1 MLIALGAQRA
11 RTAADGEVAVTVSE
25 GTSMAVAVS
34 PDGRTLAIDLQG
46 SIWTL
51 PSTGGAATRI
61 TDLFDDARQPVWAP
75 DGKSIVFFAFRDGG
89 YDLWSI
95 APDGGQ
101 QRKLTWGPY
110 DDREPAFSH
119 DGTRIA
125 FSSDRVDAGAPAGS
139 GNYNIWTLDLR
150 SGELRQLTRHPAE
163 DTMPAW
169 SPDDTEIAFASTREE
184 SAGVWAVRVADGA
197 ERKAASSTAKVDA
210 AGWSPDGRLLA
221 HATQA
226 AQGGRA
232 ATSHLEVNGTPFS
245 GDENV
250 FPFRVSWASATEF
263 YYTADGKIRKR
274 AVDAGAGAAAAP
286 GAAAGASASAA
297 PKTIEFTATLQV
309 TPARYTHRIRD
320 VDSIAPRKAL
330 GIVRPV
336 LSPDGRAIAFAAVGD
351 IYVLPIGGSGKP
363 ENLTK
368 DAALDTEPAWSPDG
382 SRLVYSSDKG
392 GGLLQL
398 WVRDLKTGQDRQLT
412 SLTTQP
418 MGATWS
424 PDGTRIAF
432 LEVDGVWRRASVSVV
447 DVASGKVTKIHDSLF
462 GPGTPTWSPDGARVA
477 IAMVWPFSTR
487 FREGTNQ
494 ILTIAADGSGARGM
508 SGAGGATG
516 TSGTS
521 GDAWYAPVPNLSID
535 SRGGCGPVWSPDGTK
550 MAAIYEGVLTVIPVS
565 RAGAPIGPPRRITT
579 EIAHAPS
586 WAGDSRTL
594 LYQSN
599 DRLVTIDVESGE
611 RRDVPLDLTY
621 TPAVPKTHL
630 LVHAGHLVDGK
641 SQTARAE
648 VDILIDG
655 NRIRAIEPHA
665 ASRHASAAA
674 AGTTLIDASS
684 LTAMPGLIE
693 FHSHLQKD
701 FGEAQGR
708 AWLAF
713 GITTV
718 RSPGSTPYEA
728 VEDREANEAGV
739 RPGPRVFGT
748 GYLMEWQRVYYKMG
762 VAISGPG
769 QLEMELQ
776 RAKVLQHDLIKS
788 YVRMPDLQQRRM
800 VAFAHGIGVPVATH
814 EIYPSAFVG
823 VDNTEHTSATSR
835 RGYSPKM
842 TTLQRSYQD
851 VIQIFG
857 KSGTYLT
864 PTVFGAS
871 RKLLEREPALAA
883 DPRLGLYPA
892 WLRETTAAPAA
903 PATLALLGSAENIG
917 RMIVDVRKAGGRI
930 VAGTDTPNGLNLHA
944 ELLSYVQ
951 AGLTPFEALQAATV
965 TPAGALGLDAGS
977 LEPGKLADIALVEG
991 NPLEDIAAAH
1001 KVKRVIANGRVFAID
1016 DLLRGAAPA
1025 AAAPRSST
1033 GQR

>member
-1 MLIALGAQRA
+1 M
-11 RTAADGEVAVTVSE
+11 S
-25 GTSMAVAVS
+25 VAVS
-34 PDGRTLAIDLQG
+34 PDGGTLAIDLQG

-51 PSTGGAATRI
+51 PSTGGAAKRI
-61 TDLFDDARQPVWAP
+61 TDLFNDARQPVWAP
-75 DGKSIVFFAFRDGG
+75 DGKSIVFFAYRDGG
-89 YDLWSI
+89 YDLWSS
-95 APDGGQ
+95 APDGSGQ
-101 QRKLTWGPY
+101 HKLTWGPF

-119 DGTRIA
+119 DGARLA
-125 FSSDRVDAGAPAGS
+125 FSSDRVDANAPAGS

-150 SGELRQLTRHPAE
+150 TGGLRQLTKHPAE
-163 DTMPAW
+163 DTMPVW
-169 SPDDTEIAFASTREE
+169 SPDDSEIAFASTRED
-184 SAGVWAVRVADGA
+184 SAGVWAVRVADGT

-210 AGWSPDGRLLA
+210 PGWSPDGRIIA

-226 AQGGRA
+226 AQGGRS
-232 ATSHLEVNGTPFS
+232 ATSHLEANGAPFTA
-245 GDENV
+245 DENV
-250 FPFRVSWASATEF
+250 FPFRVSWASASTSASPSEF

-274 AVDAGAGAAAAP
+274 ALSAATAETSAAAA
-286 GAAAGASASAA
+286 AAGASAA
-297 PKTIEFTATLQV
+297 PKTIEFTATLEV
-309 TPARYTHRIRD
+309 TPARYTHRRRD
-320 VDSIAPRKAL
+320 VDSDAPRKAL

-336 LSPDGRAIAFAAVGD
+336 LSPDGRSIAFAALGD
-351 IYVLPIGGSGKP
+351 IYLLPIGSNAQP

-398 WVRDLKTGQDRQLT
+398 WVRDLKSGQDRQLT
-412 SLTTQP
+412 NLTTQP

-424 PDGTRIAF
+424 PDGSRIAF
-432 LEVDGVWRRASVSVV
+432 LEVDGVWRRAAVSVV

-462 GPGTPTWSPDGARVA
+462 GPGTPTWSPDGTRVA
-477 IAMVWPFSTR
+477 LAMVWPFSTR

-494 ILTIAADGSGARGM
+494 ILTIAADGSGMRGPGGAAAAAGAGSANA
-508 SGAGGATG
+508 SGANP
-516 TSGTS
+516 S

-550 MAAIYEGVLTVIPVS
+550 MAAIYEGVLTVFPVS
-565 RAGAPIGPPRRITT
+565 PSGAPIGPPRRITT
-579 EIAHAPS
+579 ELAHAPS
-586 WAGDSRTL
+586 WGGDSRTL
-594 LYQSN
+594 LYQSY
-599 DRLVTIDVESGE
+599 DHLVTIDIESGE
-611 RRDVPLDLTY
+611 RRSITQNLSY
-621 TPAVPKTHL
+621 TGAIPKGRL
-630 LVHAGHLVDGK
+630 LVHAGQLVDGK
-641 SQTARAE
+641 SRTARAD
-648 VDILIDG
+648 VDILIEG

-665 ASRHASAAA
+665 ASRHTSAAA
-674 AGTTLIDASS
+674 ARTTVIDAPS

-713 GITTV
+713 GVTTV

-762 VAISGPG
+762 VAISSPG
-769 QLEMELQ
+769 QLEMELL
-776 RAKVLQHDLIKS
+776 RAKILQHDLIKS
-788 YVRMPDLQQRRM
+788 YVRMPDLQQRRI
-800 VAFAHGIGVPVATH
+800 VEFAHGIGVPVATH

-892 WLRETTAAPAA
+892 WLRDSVTAAPTAGMAA
-903 PATLALLGSAENIG
+903 QLGSAENIG
-917 RMIVDVRKAGGRI
+917 RMIVDVHRAGGRI
-930 VAGTDTPNGLNLHA
+930 VAGTDTPNALNLHA
-944 ELLSYVQ
+944 ELLAYVQ

-965 TPAGALGLDAGS
+965 TPAGALALDAGS
-977 LEPGKLADIALVEG
+977 LEPGKLADIVLVEG

-1001 KVKRVIANGRVFAID
+1001 KVKRVIANGRVFEIE

-1025 AAAPRSST
+1025 SAAPRSST